1 MPDLSKLVFLR
12 SLSASLSFV
21 SDIRV
26 VETKNGLS
34 SRQWISRYC
43 VDGIFDLGEDN
54 GHWEAA
60 QKDLHVDESDWTFGV
75 RFFQAFT
82 ARELHYSVRTELDLD
97 IILTKTFSW
106 LDQRPSGDLDE
117 ALEFYRED
125 LDIRFWVDAQRV
137 RFLSTRLKELLTD
150 YYIIASSVPL
160 NEHSEFLVNPIC
172 SERAARSF
180 SKILNTLYSTD
191 ANRQVFFYVRLGD
204 LPMALAS
211 DDTQLKLI
219 DWLSDKQLIPR
230 EYTTVEKCEVL
241 IANDPVSASWLTRA
255 RQLLD

>member
-34 SRQWISRYC
+34 SRQWISKYC
-43 VDGIFDLGEDN
+43 SDGIFDLGKDDVYWN
-54 GHWEAA
+54 TA
-60 QKDLHVDESDWTFGV
+60 QKVLHVDESDWTSDV

-82 ARELHYSVRTELDLD
+82 AREVHYSVRTELDLD

-106 LDQRPSGDLDE
+106 LDQRLYGDLDE

-125 LDIRFWVDAQRV
+125 WDIRVWVDTQRV
-137 RFLSTRLKELLTD
+137 RFVSTRLKELLTD
-150 YYIIASSVPL
+150 YYIIASSVPM
-160 NEHSEFLVNPIC
+160 NEYSEFLVNPIY
-172 SERAARSF
+172 SERSARSF
-180 SKILNTLYSTD
+180 SQILNSLSAIGD
-191 ANRQVFFYVRLGD
+191 NRQVFFYVRLGD
-204 LPMALAS
+204 LPLALSS
-211 DDTQLKLI
+211 DDAHLKLI
-219 DWLSDKQLIPR
+219 DWICDKQLIPR

-241 IANDPVSASWLTRA
+241 IANDPVSISWFTRA